1 MSASDILLNLFLADD
16 GSPEQEAAAEEAES
30 LSSEE
35 ILDAMPEVADQLPPD
50 QAAVVRA
57 AYGLEQP
64 EGAPE
69 VPAEIAEQIPP
80 LPEDASAAEVMAHYN
95 TVIDMTH
102 DDGDVYVDQSVHQ
115 NIEAF
120 GDVNQSFEQSAVTG
134 DDAVLAGDD
143 AQINTGDGAVQ
154 VGGDVSDST
163 VGQGN
168 TNVEDSV
175 MNESSLTGD
184 VSSDDTSVSASG
196 GSTLAFGE
204 GSNAS
209 IDDSD
214 TEVGENYGN
223 FAGEGDLSS
232 DVDNSLN
239 DSFNTEGSFGESNIF
254 EDNSSSSVFESEGSL
269 NTDNSFTDGSSDD
282 DWTSTSDDD
291 TTYEDNS
298 TTSDSSSYDSSYSSD
313 DDTTYEDNSTSSDST
328 SYDESYSSDDDAS
341 FEDSSTSEFDLF
353 GGGS

>member
-16 GSPEQEAAAEEAES
+16 GSPEQEAAAEEAGD

-35 ILDAMPEVADQLPPD
+35 ILDAMPEVADQLPPE

-69 VPAEIAEQIPP
+69 VPAEIADQLPP
-80 LPEDASAAEVMAHYN
+80 LPDDASPAEMMAHYN

-102 DDGDVYVDQSVHQ
+102 DDGDTYIDQSVNQ

-134 DDAVLAGDD
+134 DGAVVAGDD
-143 AQINTGDGAVQ
+143 SQVNTGDGAVQ
-154 VGGDVSDST
+154 AGGDVSDST
-163 VGQGN
+163 VGDGN
-168 TNVEDSV
+168 TSVEDSV

-184 VSSDDTSVSASG
+184 VSSDETSVSASG
-196 GSTLAFGE
+196 GSSLAFGE
-204 GSNAS
+204 GSTAAAEG
-209 IDDSD
+209 D
-214 TEVGENYGN
+214 TTVGENYGN
-223 FAGEGDLSS
+223 FAGEGDLDS

-239 DSFNTEGSFGESNIF
+239 DSFNTEGSGNSDNLF
-254 EDNSSSSVFESEGSL
+254 EDNSTSSVFSAEDSF
-269 NTDNSFTDGSSDD
+269 NADNSVTDGSSDD
-282 DWTSTSDDD
+282 DWSSTSDDD

-298 TTSDSSSYDSSYSSD
+298 TTSDSSAFSSSFSSD
-313 DDTTYEDNSTSSDST
+313 DDTSFADNSTSSDSS

-341 FEDSSTSEFDLF
+341 FEDSSTSAFDF
-353 GGGS
+353 GGS